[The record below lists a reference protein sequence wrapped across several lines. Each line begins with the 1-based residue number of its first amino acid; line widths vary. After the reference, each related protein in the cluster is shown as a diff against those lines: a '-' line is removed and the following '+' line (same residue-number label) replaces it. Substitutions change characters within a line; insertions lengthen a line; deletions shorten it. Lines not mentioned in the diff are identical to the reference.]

1 MLHRIHCLLVLAA
14 LAVLAAPA
22 ARASP
27 TALDL
32 VPSNSTAPAPAY
44 STAPAPAFQLNL
56 AQRISTRVKQLRER
70 RSPTK
75 TSRIG
80 LAGVR
85 KRTFSDELL
94 DLIKGACSSPSP
106 SHAHTER
113 PTR

>member
-14 LAVLAAPA
+14 LALLAAPA

-32 VPSNSTAPAPAY
+32 APSNATQA
-44 STAPAPAFQLNL
+44 APAPAFQLNL

-106 SHAHTER
+106 SHARTER
-113 PTR
+113 STR